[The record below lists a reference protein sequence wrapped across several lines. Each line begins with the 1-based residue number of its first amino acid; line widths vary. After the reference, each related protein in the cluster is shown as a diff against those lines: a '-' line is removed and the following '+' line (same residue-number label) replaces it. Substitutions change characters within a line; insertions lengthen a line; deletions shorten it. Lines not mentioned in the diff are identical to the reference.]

1 MKTWQNFYKKKNGNS
16 FPNTSLVTFYYRKF
30 YNLKRKL
37 LFLDLGCGSGSSAL
51 LYKKNNIYLD
61 AVDISKLAIEKFK
74 KKKLSKK
81 RFLFYNSTFNKF
93 LQNSKKKYDFI
104 YDGAS
109 LQHQKLVDIKKS
121 YKLIYQN
128 LKKNGYFLT
137 IHLQSY
143 KDLSSKDYFVTELTK
158 KKIISLLKKEK
169 FKSIDYNNS
178 YYTENN
184 SKSYIKF
191 NVVSV
196 KK

>member
-1 MKTWQNFYKKKNGNS
+1 MKTWQNFYKKKNGNN

-30 YNLKRKL
+30 YNLKKKL

-61 AVDISKLAIEKFK
+61 AVDISKSALEKFK
-74 KKKLSKK
+74 KKELSKK
-81 RFLFYNSTFNKF
+81 RFLFYNTTFNKF

-143 KDLSSKDYFVTELTK
+143 KDLSSKDYFVTKLTK

>member
-1 MKTWQNFYKKKNGNS
+1 MKTWQNFYKKKDGNS

-30 YNLKRKL
+30 SNLKRKL
-37 LFLDLGCGSGSSAL
+37 SFLDLGCGSGSSAL
-51 LYKKNNIYLD
+51 LFKKSNIYLD
-61 AVDISKLAIEKFK
+61 AVDISKTAIEKFK

-81 RFLFYNSTFNKF
+81 IFIFYNSTFNKF
-93 LQNSKKKYDFI
+93 LQNNKKKYDFI

-143 KDLSSKDYFVTELTK
+143 KLSSKDYFVTELTK
-158 KKIISLLKKEK
+158 KRL
-169 FKSIDYNNS
+169 
-178 YYTENN
+178 
-184 SKSYIKF
+184 
-191 NVVSV
+191 
-196 KK
+196 